1 MKIEFIK
8 ETGLDA
14 KTFYYT
20 RVNESLVGDSLKF
33 NEEEAKVIYEKIV
46 ELEGK
51 TYLREILQSTEI

>member
-1 MKIEFIK
+1 MKIEFVK
-8 ETGLDA
+8 ETGLDG

-20 RVNESLVGDSLKF
+20 RVNESLVSDSLKF
-33 NEEEAKVIYEKIV
+33 GEEEAKAIYEKIV